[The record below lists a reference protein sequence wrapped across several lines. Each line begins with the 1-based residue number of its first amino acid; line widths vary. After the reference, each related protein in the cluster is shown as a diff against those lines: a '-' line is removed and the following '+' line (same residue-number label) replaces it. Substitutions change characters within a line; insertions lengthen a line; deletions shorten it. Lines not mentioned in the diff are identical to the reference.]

1 MDADFSIELGRED
14 PVLDFPWSDPDGK
27 LRYFDLKRKPE
38 LLPEVEEAKQFPEL
52 AECLR
57 AVNSAI
63 SLVESAKCDAW
74 ATAELAPEEEIFGA
88 SHKSVSYVDL
98 VFSRTDHRESFPFH
112 EHFAK
117 RLVELLRRTP
127 ETPSAA
133 EVNVRRCCFRQTD
146 DVRDGY
152 YFTLYV
158 TGYGQDEAQAR
169 LNWTIGLRL
178 TANAVLQLSAE
189 GPA

>member
-14 PVLDFPWSDPDGK
+14 PVLDFSWSDPDGK
-27 LRYFDLKRKPE
+27 LRYFDLKRHPE
-38 LLPEVEEAKQFPEL
+38 LLADVSEARQFSEL

-63 SLVESAKCDAW
+63 SVVESAKCDAW
-74 ATAELAPEEEIFGA
+74 STSDLAPEEEIFGA
-88 SHKSVSYVDL
+88 SHKFVSYVDL
-98 VFSRTDHRESFPFH
+98 VFSRTDHRELFSFH

-127 ETPSAA
+127 ETPSAV
-133 EVNVRRCCFRQTD
+133 EVNVRRCRFHGSDEVQE
-146 DVRDGY
+146 GH
-152 YFTLYV
+152 YFTVYV

-169 LNWTIGLRL
+169 LNWAIGMRL
-178 TANAVLQLSAE
+178 TANAILQVSA
-189 GPA
+189 ARI

>member
-1 MDADFSIELGRED
+1 M
-14 PVLDFPWSDPDGK
+14 
-27 LRYFDLKRKPE
+27 
-38 LLPEVEEAKQFPEL
+38 
-52 AECLR
+52 
-57 AVNSAI
+57 
-63 SLVESAKCDAW
+63 
-74 ATAELAPEEEIFGA
+74 
-88 SHKSVSYVDL
+88 SYVDL

-133 EVNVRRCCFRQTD
+133 EVGVRRCCFHDSD
-146 DVRDGY
+146 DVREGF

-169 LNWTIGLRL
+169 RNWAIGLKL
-178 TANAVLQLSAE
+178 TANALLQLSAV
-189 GPA
+189 GLT

>member
-27 LRYFDLKRKPE
+27 LRYFDLKRQPG
-38 LLPEVEEAKQFPEL
+38 LLLEVEEAKQFPEV

-63 SLVESAKCDAW
+63 SMVESAKCDAW
-74 ATAELAPEEEIFGA
+74 STAELAPEEEIFGA

-112 EHFAK
+112 EQFAK

-127 ETPSAA
+127 ETQSAA
-133 EVNVRRCCFRQTD
+133 EVDVRRCCFHESEK
-146 DVRDGY
+146 VREGY
-152 YFTLYV
+152 YFTVYV
-158 TGYGQDEAQAR
+158 TGYGQDEARAR
-169 LNWTIGLRL
+169 LNWAIGLKL
-178 TANAVLQLSAE
+178 TANAVLQLSAA
-189 GPA
+189 GIA